1 MAKQANKAQL
11 LPDDIVGDP
20 RRIRLISID
29 PATGGDKSIVGE
41 AWQGADGSLRGTGI
55 AAVMLFEPVS
65 LTKYRAASISKDI
78 SPLSVFYARVSRSSF
93 IRAELVKK

>member
-1 MAKQANKAQL
+1 MSAQADKPQL
-11 LPDDIVGDP
+11 LPDDIVGDG

-29 PATGGDKSIVGE
+29 PSTGDDKSIIGE
-41 AWQGADGSLRGTGI
+41 AWQDADGRLRGTGI

-65 LTKYRAASISKDI
+65 MAKYRMASIAKDI

-93 IRAELVKK
+93 IRAELVEK